1 VVTIGGLL
9 REWRHRQRMSQLG
22 LALAADISARHVSL
36 VETARTSRT
45 PRW

>member
-1 VVTIGGLL
+1 VTTGEPL
-9 REWRHRQRMSQLG
+9 REWRHRQRVSQLG
-22 LALAADISARHVSL
+22 LAPADMSARHVSL